1 MEREVAKGQGNVVA
15 QNRKAGHDYEIVETF
30 EAGIVLTGTEI
41 KSVRAARINL
51 KDGFARIRN
60 GEAWL
65 SNVHI
70 SPYDEGN
77 IYNVD
82 PVRARKLL
90 LHRKQIDKIDS
101 ELSTNGMTFIPLRVY
116 LKDGYA
122 KVLMGLAK
130 GKKNYDKRETIKRKE
145 QNREIARQLKNYN
158 R

>member
-1 MEREVAKGQGNVVA
+1 MPKGQGNVVA
-15 QNRKAGHDYEIVETF
+15 QNKKASHDYEIVESF

-41 KSVRAARINL
+41 KSVRAARITL
-51 KDGFARIRN
+51 KDGFARVKN
-60 GEAWL
+60 GEIWL

-70 SPYDEGN
+70 SPYEQGN
-77 IYNVD
+77 ITNVD

-90 LHRKQIDKIDS
+90 LHKKQIAKIAA
-101 ELSTNGMTFIPLRVY
+101 ELSTNGMTFVPLKVY

-122 KVLMGLAK
+122 KVLMGLAR